1 MIKKILLISGFFL
14 FVLGIAQTTTHIVS
28 KGDNPYNI
36 SKKYGM
42 SLEELLKLN
51 PKVKDGKLNIGDKI
65 IVKGKTVAEKQVPKK
80 TASNEVQ
87 LGFIVLKPKQTL
99 YGITKQYHISE
110 ADIRKLN
117 PNLEMKIGER
127 VILPQNLISK
137 YADSD
142 AQKEIFTSEIPQTEP
157 TIVKKPVV
165 EPSQTYT
172 STGVSADDY
181 ITYTVQQGDTTFGIV
196 NKLGIT
202 LDELIKLNPE
212 LASGL
217 KPGMVLKIRKADQ
230 AYIKKSGDEL
240 NVVLMLPFGYDSG
253 DSKYRNMSLDF
264 LSGAKLAIERNA
276 KMGQKM
282 NVKIVDAGSEETFK
296 NSLTQINKDNTDL
309 IVGPFFKS
317 SVLEVLDYVKDSKI
331 PVVAPFANAQDL
343 YSYSN
348 LIIVETNE
356 QAFAEKIVQEVKNIY
371 SDQKI
376 YIVSDETKTNANY
389 IRSGLENILKN
400 PNIFMVNSATEI
412 QTDTNMM
419 TGQQAPVIAILAND
433 NDDIGNDFAKKMI
446 AMSQEVQGIKA
457 FSMHYSPIFDKKKD
471 ELGQANLVYLMDR
484 KINTEGDFE
493 KEILRDF
500 KDKYCK
506 TPSKYAVIGF
516 DVVNDMLTRENNKGE
531 IFKQIS
537 KVQTQLATKFEFV
550 RTQKNGAYVNNGF
563 RVIRLTPI
571 Q

>member
-1 MIKKILLISGFFL
+1 MIKKILLIFGFFL
-14 FVLGIAQTTTHIVS
+14 FVLGIAQTATHTVS

-42 SLEELLKLN
+42 SLDELLKLN

-65 IVKGKTVAEKQVPKK
+65 IVKVKTVAEKQVPKK
-80 TASNEVQ
+80 TVSNEAQ
-87 LGFIVLKPKQTL
+87 LGFIILKPKQTL

-110 ADIRKLN
+110 ADIRTLN

-157 TIVKKPVV
+157 AIVKKPVV

-253 DSKYRNMSLDF
+253 ESKYRNMSLEF

-282 NVKIVDAGSEETFK
+282 NVKIVDAGSEATFK

-356 QAFAEKIVQEVKNIY
+356 QAFAEKIVQEVKSIY

-376 YIVSDETKTNANY
+376 YIVSDETKANANY

-400 PNIFMVNSATEI
+400 PNIIMVNSATEI

-516 DVVNDMLTRENNKGE
+516 DVVNDMLTRENSKGE